1 MINRRESLGLLTGV
15 LMTATASSGEAATH
29 NDSDAGGSSGAAPD
43 LLQSLMKLRAALD
56 DRMTLEWFQGVV
68 YGVVDS
74 AMTPLFSVNAVA
86 FAWYQQ
92 AEDGSFRG
100 RRAEVTYHGD
110 LASGKRL
117 STFVNPY
124 NDKILEVPMSRTPSQ
139 DAVIDNNGLVIP
151 GQMGP
156 LRIEGFPSLGPIT
169 VNGARSWVR
178 MDTRSRLFAP
188 GVEKPVTEYGE
199 SISYAGRTAD
209 LLDQTRMSAPCQISY
224 TNVMSWRPW
233 MQMDGRSGHTVTVAS
248 GEKVESLAEVP
259 PQLGAFVR
267 AEHPDLAEDAR
278 VAIAAATQPGG

>member
-1 MINRRESLGLLTGV
+1 MINRRESLGLFTGA
-15 LMTATASSGEAATH
+15 LMAATVSSGGAATH
-29 NDSDAGGSSGAAPD
+29 DGSDAGGPSGAAPD
-43 LLQSLMKLRAALD
+43 LLKSLMKLRAALD

-74 AMTPLFSVNAVA
+74 AMMPLFSVNAVA
-86 FAWYQQ
+86 FAWSQQ

-110 LASGKRL
+110 LVSGERL
-117 STFVNPY
+117 STFANPY
-124 NDKILEVPMSRTPSQ
+124 NGKTLEVPMSRTPSQ
-139 DAVIDNNGLVIP
+139 DAVIDSNGLVVP
-151 GQMGP
+151 GQLGP
-156 LRIEGFPSLGPIT
+156 LRVEGFPSLGPIT

-178 MDTRSRLFAP
+178 MDTRTSLFAP
-188 GVEKPVTEYGE
+188 GVEQAVTEYGE

-209 LLDQTRMSAPCQISY
+209 LLDQTLMSAPCQISY
-224 TNVMSWRPW
+224 TNIMSWRPW

-259 PQLGAFVR
+259 PELSEFVR

-278 VAIAAATQPGG
+278 AAIAVASQPDA